1 MIHSEGNFKG
11 VRNTNIYYQ
20 SWVPK
25 DKVKAVLLLVHG
37 LGEHCGRYINLV
49 NHFVPLGYAIYG
61 FDHIGHGRSD
71 GEREFI
77 DSFKDYTDTLNIFH
91 EMVSSWQ
98 PDKPTFLLGHSMGGL
113 IATSYLLD
121 HQNGFNGAILSAP
134 AIIASGNIS
143 RAAIILGNLL
153 SALTPKL
160 GIVPLDTNA
169 LSRDPKVVKAYKN
182 DPLVFKGRTPARL
195 AAEILKTMQHVATEA
210 HRIDLPFLII
220 QGSADKLVDPSGA
233 QLFYDKASSVDKSI
247 KIYNGL
253 YHELFNEPER
263 ADVLKDVEEWLRGR
277 M

>member
-25 DKVKAVLLLVHG
+25 DKVQAVLLLVHG

-195 AAEILKTMQHVATEA
+195 AAEILKTMQYVATEA
-210 HRIDLPFLII
+210 HKTNLPFLII

-233 QLFYDKASSVDKSI
+233 ELFYDKASSVDKSI